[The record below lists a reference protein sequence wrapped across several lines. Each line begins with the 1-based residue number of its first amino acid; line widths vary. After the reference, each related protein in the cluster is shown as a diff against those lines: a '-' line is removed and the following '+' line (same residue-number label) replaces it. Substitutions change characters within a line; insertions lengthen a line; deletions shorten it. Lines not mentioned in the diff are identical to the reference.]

1 MARFDVYQLA
11 SKHTSLVV
19 EVQADALDEL
29 ATRVVIP
36 LSQAA
41 AAPHAPATRLN
52 PSIDVLGET
61 YILLTPN
68 IASVPRARLGAVVTN
83 IEAEHRDAVTTALDF
98 LFFGF

>member
-1 MARFDVYQLA
+1 MARFDVYQVA

-36 LSQAA
+36 LSRAA
-41 AAPHAPATRLN
+41 AAPHTPATWLN
-52 PSIDVLGET
+52 PRIDVLGET

-68 IASVPRARLGAVVTN
+68 IASVPRTRLGAAVAN